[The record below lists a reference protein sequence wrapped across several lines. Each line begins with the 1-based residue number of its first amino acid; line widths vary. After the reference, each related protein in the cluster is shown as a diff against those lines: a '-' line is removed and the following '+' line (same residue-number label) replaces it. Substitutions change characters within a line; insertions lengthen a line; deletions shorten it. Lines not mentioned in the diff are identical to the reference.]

1 MSWTIATHHQPV
13 WRSRANFI
21 VAAKVDDTHW
31 EQLWT
36 QRLEHN
42 QYLICCIPFFV
53 YDLALGDVVSTQ
65 PRDSKQYV
73 VEQVVNPSSH
83 FTFRVW
89 FEGVTDQ
96 SVREDVRA
104 FLIHEGCAS
113 EWWSNDLLAIDAAD
127 SDVAQRVA
135 NYLHEE
141 EKLGHFSFETGLLH
155 GR

>member
-1 MSWTIATHHQPV
+1 CYSCTPKMVETDRSRVKEANCMSWTIATHHQPV

-83 FTFRVW
+83 F
-89 FEGVTDQ
+89 
-96 SVREDVRA
+96 
-104 FLIHEGCAS
+104 
-113 EWWSNDLLAIDAAD
+113 
-127 SDVAQRVA
+127 
-135 NYLHEE
+135 
-141 EKLGHFSFETGLLH
+141 
-155 GR
+155 